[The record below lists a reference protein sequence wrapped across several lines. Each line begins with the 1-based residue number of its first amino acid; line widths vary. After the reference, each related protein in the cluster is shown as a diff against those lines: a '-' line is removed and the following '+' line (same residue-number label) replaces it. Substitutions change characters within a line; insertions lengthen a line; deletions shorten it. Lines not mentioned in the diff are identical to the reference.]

1 MSQELENSLLS
12 WATEALELRHG
23 EAGDPDGKVG
33 LPPYELGTEAYILML
48 QRVRQRLDRTEELQ
62 SKARQ
67 AKGRVTR
74 LREQSAFEA
83 SLAYDTALQKGKL
96 KFQEYVSAAE
106 KSADATL
113 ASIDEKRKEHQ
124 MKRLESVATETYDV
138 ISQCYWGLEKLR
150 EDVKSMLRTF
160 QFISS
165 EEVQT

>member
-1 MSQELENSLLS
+1 MSQELEDNLLS
-12 WATEALELRHG
+12 WAVEALELRHG
-23 EAGDPDGKVG
+23 EAGDPGGKVG
-33 LPPYELGTEAYILML
+33 LPPYELGNTAYVDML
-48 QRVRQRLDRTEELQ
+48 QRIRVRLDRVEELQ

-67 AKGRVTR
+67 ARGKITR

-83 SLAYDTALQKGKL
+83 NLAYDTAMQKNKL

-113 ASIDEKRKEHQ
+113 ASIQEKRQEHQ

-150 EDVKSMLRTF
+150 EDVKSMIRLN
-160 QFISS
+160 QFISA